1 MEVEKM
7 AEHIEQM
14 VQDHEKR
21 IGQLEKNYDEV
32 KRDIAQIQNGQLRIE
47 TTLLQESRDQKALLN
62 KIITQKFSIDKINTT
77 EKWKFLGALVGSG
90 GILYVIIE
98 LIKGVLQ

>member
-1 MEVEKM
+1 M
-7 AEHIEQM
+7 AENNVREM

-21 IGQLEKNYDEV
+21 ISQLEKNYDEV

-62 KIITQKFSIDKINTT
+62 KIITQKFSIDKINTV
-77 EKWKFLGALVGSG
+77 EKWKFLLALFGSG
-90 GILYVIIE
+90 GILYLIIE
-98 LIKGVLQ
+98 LIKGVLL